1 MGTGRGCVYAVG
13 DSHVAPALPHR
24 ARRFCVYGG
33 GMDDSVNSSK
43 ISDSNT
49 PATDIPKSD
58 IMHDVWVATGYNKQ
72 LTQKDMPVPQPDPH
86 DVVISVRAASLNPVD
101 QKILDGEMRALM
113 SFVFPLIS
121 GSDGAGVVSQVG
133 SEVTRFKPGD
143 RVFFRS
149 QADRLGAL
157 APFFA
162 THEDTVALAPE
173 GMSFTDA
180 ASVPLVGLTAWQALT
195 EKADVKPGD
204 RVLIHA
210 GSGGVGSLAVQMAHH
225 VGAYVIATASG
236 KNADFVRS
244 LGADE
249 VIDYRTQ
256 RFEEHVS
263 DLDVVFDPIGGPQL
277 KRSISVVKPGGIV
290 VGISTDPTPQL
301 AKEQGLNP
309 VLRLLFGA
317 ISLSTRRMAEK
328 AGVRYE
334 FLLMH
339 PSGDQLAH
347 LAKLCE
353 DGVLKPVV
361 GRTINYVDIPHE
373 LENLSG
379 NGVRGKV
386 VVDIQG

>member
-1 MGTGRGCVYAVG
+1 MN
-13 DSHVAPALPHR
+13 DP
-24 ARRFCVYGG
+24 
-33 GMDDSVNSSK
+33 VNNSK
-43 ISDSNT
+43 IPDSDTLAANT
-49 PATDIPKSD
+49 SESD
-58 IMHDVWVATGYNKQ
+58 IMHDVWVASGYKKQ
-72 LTQKDMPVPQPDPH
+72 LTQKDMPVPQPGPH

-101 QKILDGEMRALM
+101 QKILNGEMRALM
-113 SFVFPLIS
+113 SFEFPLIP
-121 GSDGAGVVSQVG
+121 GSDGAGIVSQVG

-143 RVFFRS
+143 RVFFRAQS
-149 QADRLGAL
+149 DRLGAF
-157 APFFA
+157 APYFA
-162 THEDTVALAPE
+162 THEDTVALAPQ

-180 ASVPLVGLTAWQALT
+180 ASLPLVGLTAWQALT
-195 EKADVKPGD
+195 EKANVKPGD
-204 RVLIHA
+204 RVLVHA

-277 KRSISVVKPGGIV
+277 KRSISVVKRGGVV

-301 AKEQGLNP
+301 AREQGLNP
-309 VLRLLFGA
+309 MLRLLFGA
-317 ISLSTRRMAEK
+317 ISLSTRRAAKK

-347 LAKLCE
+347 LAELCE

-361 GRTINYVDIPHE
+361 GRIINYVDIPQE
-373 LENLSG
+373 LENMSG

>member
-1 MGTGRGCVYAVG
+1 
-13 DSHVAPALPHR
+13 
-24 ARRFCVYGG
+24 
-33 GMDDSVNSSK
+33 
-43 ISDSNT
+43 
-49 PATDIPKSD
+49 
-58 IMHDVWVATGYNKQ
+58 
-72 LTQKDMPVPQPDPH
+72 
-86 DVVISVRAASLNPVD
+86 
-101 QKILDGEMRALM
+101 
-113 SFVFPLIS
+113 
-121 GSDGAGVVSQVG
+121 
-133 SEVTRFKPGD
+133 
-143 RVFFRS
+143 
-149 QADRLGAL
+149 
-157 APFFA
+157 
-162 THEDTVALAPE
+162 
-173 GMSFTDA
+173 MSFTDA

-339 PSGDQLAH
+339 PSGDQLSLIH
-347 LAKLCE
+347 
-353 DGVLKPVV
+353 
-361 GRTINYVDIPHE
+361 I
-373 LENLSG
+373 
-379 NGVRGKV
+379 
-386 VVDIQG
+386 

>member
-1 MGTGRGCVYAVG
+1 MNDSANNPKIPAV
-13 DSHVAPALPHR
+13 
-24 ARRFCVYGG
+24 
-33 GMDDSVNSSK
+33 
-43 ISDSNT
+43 
-49 PATDIPKSD
+49 DIPKSD

-113 SFVFPLIS
+113 SFDFPLIP

-195 EKADVKPGD
+195 EKADVEPGD

-277 KRSISVVKPGGIV
+277 KRSISMVKPGGIV

-386 VVDIQG
+386 VVDIKGK

>member
-1 MGTGRGCVYAVG
+1 M
-13 DSHVAPALPHR
+13 APALPHR
-24 ARRFCVYGG
+24 ARRFCVYDG
-33 GMDDSVNSSK
+33 GMNDPVNNSK
-43 ISDSNT
+43 IPDSDTLAANT
-49 PATDIPKSD
+49 SESD
-58 IMHDVWVATGYNKQ
+58 IMHDVWVASGYKKQ
-72 LTQKDMPVPQPDPH
+72 LTQKDMPVPQPGPH
-86 DVVISVRAASLNPVD
+86 DVVISVRAASLNPID
-101 QKILDGEMRALM
+101 QKILNGEMRALM
-113 SFVFPLIS
+113 SFEFPLIP

-143 RVFFRS
+143 RVFFRAQS
-149 QADRLGAL
+149 DRLGAF
-157 APFFA
+157 ASYFA
-162 THEDTVALAPE
+162 THEDTVALAPQ

-180 ASVPLVGLTAWQALT
+180 ASLPLVGLTAWQALT

-210 GSGGVGSLAVQMAHH
+210 GSGGVGSLSVQMAHH
-225 VGAYVIATASG
+225 LGAYVIATASG

-277 KRSISVVKPGGIV
+277 KRSISVVKRGGVV

-301 AKEQGLNP
+301 AREQELNP
-309 VLRLLFGA
+309 AIRLLFGV
-317 ISLSTRRMAEK
+317 ISLSTRRAAEK

-347 LAKLCE
+347 LAKVCE

-361 GRTINYVDIPHE
+361 GRRINYADIPHE

-379 NGVRGKV
+379 NSVRGKV

>member
-1 MGTGRGCVYAVG
+1 MAVPL
-13 DSHVAPALPHR
+13 SHR
-24 ARRFCVYGG
+24 AHRVCVYGG
-33 GMDDSVNSSK
+33 GMNNSVNNPK
-43 ISDSNT
+43 IPDSDTPDSDTPNPNT
-49 PATDIPKSD
+49 PDPD

-72 LTQKDMPVPQPDPH
+72 LTQKNMPVSQPDPH

-101 QKILDGEMRALM
+101 QKILNGQMRALM
-113 SFVFPLIS
+113 SFEFPLIP
-121 GSDGAGVVSQVG
+121 GSDGSGIVSQVG
-133 SEVTRFKPGD
+133 SDVTRFKPGD
-143 RVFFRS
+143 RVFFRAQS
-149 QADRLGAL
+149 DRLGAF
-157 APFFA
+157 APYFA
-162 THEDTVALAPE
+162 THEDTVALAPQ

-180 ASVPLVGLTAWQALT
+180 ASLPLVGLTAWQALT

-225 VGAYVIATASG
+225 LGAYVIATASG

-263 DLDVVFDPIGGPQL
+263 DLDVVFDPVGGPQL
-277 KRSISVVKPGGIV
+277 KRSISVTKPGGV
-290 VGISTDPTPQL
+290 VVSISTDPTPQL
-301 AKEQGLNP
+301 AREQELNP
-309 VLRLLFGA
+309 VFRLLFGA
-317 ISLSTRRMAEK
+317 ISLSTRRAAEK

-339 PSGDQLAH
+339 PSGDQLAR

-353 DGVLKPVV
+353 DGMLKPLV
-361 GRTINYVDIPHE
+361 GRIINYVDIPHE